1 MTKTIIITGAGAG
14 IGKACSNYFIEKNY
28 NVVMLGR
35 NVSNLIPDDTEKKN
49 YMSVECDVSKYEI
62 VQKTFKNIFNK
73 YGRIDVLFNNA
84 GIGNPANTIDLISKD
99 QWDNLIDI
107 NLNGSFY
114 CAKEAFFYM
123 KKQNPK
129 GGRIINNG
137 SISAHVP
144 RPGSTPYTVSKHAI
158 TGLTKSISLD
168 GRKFNISCSQIDI
181 GNAATDMT
189 KKMSEGITQANGDIL
204 REPTMNVR
212 HVAQS
217 VFNIAELPLDT
228 NIQFM
233 TIMASSMPYI
243 GRG

>member
-1 MTKTIIITGAGAG
+1 
-14 IGKACSNYFIEKNY
+14 
-28 NVVMLGR
+28 
-35 NVSNLIPDDTEKKN
+35 
-49 YMSVECDVSKYEI
+49 
-62 VQKTFKNIFNK
+62 
-73 YGRIDVLFNNA
+73 
-84 GIGNPANTIDLISKD
+84 
-99 QWDNLIDI
+99 
-107 NLNGSFY
+107 
-114 CAKEAFFYM
+114 M